1 MATYTWV
8 DLRIP
13 EATRLADLHGIATD
27 LQRAQEFARLFL
39 AQFNTEPSNWQL
51 VEPLSIAIAFAYAR
65 AFSGGVRHHLT
76 EEDLA
81 SLTEAQRATH
91 QFLRDYRDKHI
102 AHSVNEFEE
111 NIARANYCQERV
123 ATEGFTSIGYGGGRL
138 VSLSGNEI
146 QAVIEITAALE
157 IHVRNQIKA
166 EEERL
171 LPIVRAMPLE
181 VVLAGGQKAFQPT
194 LSNVAKRR
202 KW

>member
-13 EATRLADLHGIATD
+13 EATRLADLHGIAAD
-27 LQRAQEFARLFL
+27 LQRAQEFARLLL
-39 AQFNTEPSNWQL
+39 AQFNADSPNWQL
-51 VEPLSIAIAFAYAR
+51 VEPLSIATAVTYAR
-65 AFSGGVRHHLT
+65 AFSGGVRHHLA
-76 EEDLA
+76 EDDLKM
-81 SLTEAQRATH
+81 LTDAQRASH

-123 ATEGFTSIGYGGGRL
+123 ASEGITSIGYGGGRL
-138 VSLSGNEI
+138 VSLSGKDI
-146 QAVIEITAALE
+146 QAVIEITTALE
-157 IHVRNQIKA
+157 AHVRNQIKV

-181 VVLAGGQKAFQPT
+181 EVLAGGQKAFQPT
-194 LSNVAKRR
+194 LSKVAKRR
-202 KW
+202 K